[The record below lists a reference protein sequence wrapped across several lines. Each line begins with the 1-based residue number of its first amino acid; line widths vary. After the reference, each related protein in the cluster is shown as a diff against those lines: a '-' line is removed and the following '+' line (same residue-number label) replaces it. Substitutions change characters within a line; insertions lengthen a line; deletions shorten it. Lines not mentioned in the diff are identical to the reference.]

1 MSDAVQE
8 ARHSVSTVVTGIAR
22 ARALDIPSAT
32 PSRRQKVMLVR
43 RMGMIGTEWV
53 HGVFDVRQL
62 SRGEIRKST
71 AARGVPVEDKKKV
84 RSANCFPKAPT
95 CGEPVVTYIPTG
107 CWWAAR
113 SLSSTSRMPRSTG
126 VPP

>member
-32 PSRRQKVMLVR
+32 TSRRQKVMLVR

-71 AARGVPVEDKKKV
+71 AARGVPVEDKKKGTV
-84 RSANCFPKAPT
+84 SQLF
-95 CGEPVVTYIPTG
+95 
-107 CWWAAR
+107 
-113 SLSSTSRMPRSTG
+113 S
-126 VPP
+126 